1 MSILPLTL
9 EGAEARR
16 RGRTLVGPVD
26 WRLEGAGL
34 TMVMGPNGAGKSTL
48 LRLMHGLER
57 CAAGRAFWAAPE
69 KEAREA
75 QAFVFQTPIL
85 MRRSALDNIAY
96 PLQLRGMSRARAR
109 ARAEIWGEK
118 VGIAHVLSHPA
129 PSLSGGERQKMA
141 LARALIAAPEVLFL
155 DEPCAALDGRATREI
170 EGILRDARDGGAR
183 IVMSTHDFGQA
194 RRLADEVL
202 FLNHG
207 RVRESG
213 PGPAFLRA
221 PRTAEARAFL
231 NGDILE

>member
-16 RGRTLVGPVD
+16 KGKTLVGPVD
-26 WRLEGAGL
+26 LSLDGAGL
-34 TMVMGPNGAGKSTL
+34 TMLMGPNGAGKSTL

-57 CAAGRAFWAAPE
+57 CAEGRVAWAAPE

-96 PLQLRGMSRARAR
+96 PLRLRGQRLKAAR

-118 VGIAHVLSHPA
+118 VGIAHVLHQPA
-129 PSLSGGERQKMA
+129 LSLSGGERQKLA
-141 LARALIAAPEVLFL
+141 LARALIAAPEMLFL

-170 EGILRDARDGGAR
+170 EQILRDARQGGTR
-183 IVMSTHDFGQA
+183 IVMSTHDQGQA
-194 RRLADEVL
+194 RRLADEIL
-202 FLNHG
+202 FLNKG
-207 RVRESG
+207 RVREAA
-213 PGPAFLRA
+213 PGPEFLSA
-221 PRTAEARAFL
+221 PRTDEARAFL
-231 NGDILE
+231 NGDLLP